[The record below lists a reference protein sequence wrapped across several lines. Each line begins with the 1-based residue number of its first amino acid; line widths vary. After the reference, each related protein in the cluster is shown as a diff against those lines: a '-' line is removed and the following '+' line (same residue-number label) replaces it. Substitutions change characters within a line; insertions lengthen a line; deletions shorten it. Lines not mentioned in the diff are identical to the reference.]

1 MMDELERAAIIVT
14 VGLLLLILMI
24 CHYVD
29 KSEEREKAQPKY
41 FIQIKNE
48 TYELKKIN

>member
-1 MMDELERAAIIVT
+1 MMDELERTAIVLT
-14 VGLLLLILMI
+14 VGFLLLILI
-24 CHYVD
+24 VCHYVD